1 MNLGA
6 SHVALVVKTHLS
18 MLEMEETQ
26 IRSLGQENPLEEGM
40 ANHSI
45 IFAWKIPWTTVHG
58 VAKSWTQL
66 NNNSILQPNTFLYL
80 ILLP

>member
-6 SHVALVVKTHLS
+6 SHVVLVVKTHLS

-40 ANHSI
+40 ANHSSMLDWRI
-45 IFAWKIPWTTVHG
+45 PRDRGAWWL
-58 VAKSWTQL
+58 Q
-66 NNNSILQPNTFLYL
+66 SIWLQRVR
-80 ILLP
+80 

>member
-40 ANHSI
+40 ANHSSMLDWRI
-45 IFAWKIPWTTVHG
+45 PRDRGAWWL
-58 VAKSWTQL
+58 Q
-66 NNNSILQPNTFLYL
+66 SIWLQRVR
-80 ILLP
+80 